1 MENIHNLNITDEE
14 YLHLISKGY
23 DPKLESQFIELG
35 ETEDQARKLAKVVG
49 MFKDGPPQSDEEWEH
64 FLEVWEN

>member
-14 YLHLISKGY
+14 YLSLLSKGY
-23 DPKLESQFIELG
+23 DPNLEYQFIELG
-35 ETEDQARKLAKVVG
+35 ETEHQARKLAKVVG
-49 MFKDGPPQSDEEWEH
+49 MFQDGPPQSEEDWEH